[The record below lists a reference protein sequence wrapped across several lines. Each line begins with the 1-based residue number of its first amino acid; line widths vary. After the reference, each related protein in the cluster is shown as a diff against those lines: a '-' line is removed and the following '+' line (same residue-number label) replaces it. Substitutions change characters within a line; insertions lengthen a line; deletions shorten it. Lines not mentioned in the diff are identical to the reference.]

1 MTVDLWTAAAA
12 VVLALVQL
20 GLASGFAKR
29 VTGRAWSVGPRDH
42 PIELTGLAGRLDRAF
57 RNLMETFPLFVALVV
72 IAHVAGKAN
81 VWTAVGAQV
90 YFWSRVLYVPAYAS
104 GVPRLRTAIWQIG
117 MIGLVVIMVQLFR

>member
-90 YFWSRVLYVPAYAS
+90 YF
-104 GVPRLRTAIWQIG
+104 
-117 MIGLVVIMVQLFR
+117 